1 MEHTHAIVMRRHRLT
16 ETSLIVHWI
25 APGLGRFKTVV
36 KGALRPRNPLGA
48 VLDLFHKCEVQFQR
62 ARSGELHALREAVLL
77 ESFPGVRTA
86 WNRVG
91 LAAYAVELL
100 ERATERETPVP
111 ELYDLLERAL
121 GFLNAQPAS
130 LRALHHFEAE
140 LARILGIAE
149 PACPPST
156 VLERWLH
163 GLPPGRETLLAR
175 IHSG

>member
-1 MEHTHAIVMRRHRLT
+1 METTRAIVMRRHRLT
-16 ETSLIVHWI
+16 ETSLIVHWL
-25 APGLGRFKTVV
+25 APGLGRFKTVA
-36 KGALRPRNPLGA
+36 KGALRPRHPLGA
-48 VLDLFHKCEVQFQR
+48 VLDLFQQCEVQFQR

-77 ESFPGVRTA
+77 QSFPGVRTA

-91 LAAYAVELL
+91 LASYAVELI
-100 ERATERETPVP
+100 ERATEPETPVP
-111 ELYDLLERAL
+111 ELYDLLERVL

-149 PACPPST
+149 PACPSAT

-163 GLPPGRETLLAR
+163 GLPPGRETLLHQINPR
-175 IHSG
+175 